1 MSLFRKI
8 LKVVIAVVA
17 VIYIGLVFLTDDYTA
32 FIPSLLERFKAA
44 EETEV
49 ESEAEAE
56 SVEEEAAPT
65 AANAFSFDPETL
77 VYDGTGSLNLL
88 EGVSFGTLTPEEIR
102 TGVFAEIKPGT
113 SKNAKVISYSVKT
126 DSGTVK
132 ADRPLT
138 LENYSGPMLALP
150 AAMPEVSLSTLESM
164 GARVVTSEGFV
175 ADDGYGN
182 NIGDSLVSSVEIDPT
197 DITNITYNFSL
208 SNMFGD
214 TAYAGVSVSP
224 VIDLPFIELITA
236 EVTCSPSNPFTGKYA
251 NVKRVIDTDGSSI
264 GAKVRCEGEVNTE
277 VPGTYILTYTVTN
290 DAGLSALPV
299 SLVVHITE

>member
-17 VIYIGLVFLTDDYTA
+17 VINIGLVFLTDDYTA

-49 ESEAEAE
+49 ESEAE

-65 AANAFSFDPETL
+65 AAPASANAFSFDPETL

-102 TGVFAEIKPGT
+102 TGVFAEIKAGT

-150 AAMPEVSLSTLESM
+150 AAMPEVSLSTAW
-164 GARVVTSEGFV
+164 ARVS
-175 ADDGYGN
+175 
-182 NIGDSLVSSVEIDPT
+182 
-197 DITNITYNFSL
+197 
-208 SNMFGD
+208 
-214 TAYAGVSVSP
+214 
-224 VIDLPFIELITA
+224 
-236 EVTCSPSNPFTGKYA
+236 
-251 NVKRVIDTDGSSI
+251 
-264 GAKVRCEGEVNTE
+264 
-277 VPGTYILTYTVTN
+277 
-290 DAGLSALPV
+290 
-299 SLVVHITE
+299 

>member
-17 VIYIGLVFLTDDYTA
+17 VINIGLVFLTDDYTA

-49 ESEAEAE
+49 ESEAE

-88 EGVSFGTLTPEEIR
+88 EGVSFGTLTPEEVR
-102 TGVFAEIKPGT
+102 TSVFAEIKAGT

-164 GARVVTSEGFV
+164 GARVVTSEGFI

-214 TAYAGVSVSP
+214 TAYAGTSVSP
-224 VIDLPFIELITA
+224 VIDLPFIELFTA
-236 EVTCSPSNPFTGKYA
+236 EATYSPSNPFTGKYS
-251 NVKRVIDTDGSSI
+251 NVRRVVDTDGSSI
-264 GAKVRCEGEVNTE
+264 GSRIRCEGEVDPN

-290 DAGLSALPV
+290 EAGLSALPV

>member
-8 LKVVIAVVA
+8 LKVVIAVAA
-17 VIYIGLVFLTDDYTA
+17 VINIGLVFLTDDYTA
-32 FIPSLLERFKAA
+32 FIPSLLERFKTA

-49 ESEAEAE
+49 ESEAE
-56 SVEEEAAPT
+56 SVEEEAAPVSSDG
-65 AANAFSFDPETL
+65 FSFDPETL

-88 EGVSFGTLTPEEIR
+88 EGVSFGTLTPEEVR
-102 TGVFAEIKPGT
+102 TSVFAEIKAGT

-197 DITNITYNFSL
+197 NIENVTYNFSL
-208 SNMFGD
+208 TNMFGD
-214 TAYAGVSVSP
+214 TAYAGTSVSP
-224 VIDLPFIELITA
+224 VIDLPFIELTTA
-236 EVTCSPSNPFTGKYA
+236 EVTCSPSNPFTGK
-251 NVKRVIDTDGSSI
+251 I
-264 GAKVRCEGEVNTE
+264 GRAHV
-277 VPGTYILTYTVTN
+277 
-290 DAGLSALPV
+290 
-299 SLVVHITE
+299 

>member
-1 MSLFRKI
+1 M
-8 LKVVIAVVA
+8 
-17 VIYIGLVFLTDDYTA
+17 
-32 FIPSLLERFKAA
+32 
-44 EETEV
+44 
-49 ESEAEAE
+49 
-56 SVEEEAAPT
+56 
-65 AANAFSFDPETL
+65 
-77 VYDGTGSLNLL
+77 
-88 EGVSFGTLTPEEIR
+88 
-102 TGVFAEIKPGT
+102 
-113 SKNAKVISYSVKT
+113 
-126 DSGTVK
+126 K

-214 TAYAGVSVSP
+214 TAYAGTSVSP

>member
-17 VIYIGLVFLTDDYTA
+17 VINIGLVFLTDDYTA

-49 ESEAEAE
+49 ESEAE
-56 SVEEEAAPT
+56 SVEEEAVPT
-65 AANAFSFDPETL
+65 AVSAFSFDPETL

-88 EGVSFGTLTPEEIR
+88 EGVSFGTLTPEEVR
-102 TGVFAEIKPGT
+102 TSVFAEIKAGT

-164 GARVVTSEGFV
+164 GARVVTSEGFI

-214 TAYAGVSVSP
+214 TAYAGTSVSP
-224 VIDLPFIELITA
+224 VIDLPFIELFTA
-236 EVTCSPSNPFTGKYA
+236 EATYSPSNPFTGKYS
-251 NVKRVIDTDGSSI
+251 NVRRVVDTDGSSI
-264 GAKVRCEGEVNTE
+264 GSRIRCEGEVDSN

-290 DAGLSALPV
+290 EAGLSALPV